1 MSTVQEE
8 FKQDPI
14 YLAKVMK
21 LGSKY
26 SNVRRTRP
34 DGNCFFRAVAFAY
47 FEKVR
52 MWSVILLGDDFLC
65 IPGAKLLTMCFIII
79 V

>member
-52 MWSVILLGDDFLC
+52 MCSVIFLGDVFNVHTR
-65 IPGAKLLTMCFIII
+65 I
-79 V
+79 

>member
-52 MWSVILLGDDFLC
+52 MCSVIFLGKAIMC
-65 IPGAKLLTMCFIII
+65 ILGSKLSTMWN

>member
-52 MWSVILLGDDFLC
+52 MCSVIFLGVMCTLR
-65 IPGAKLLTMCFIII
+65 AKLLAMCFIII

>member
-52 MWSVILLGDDFLC
+52 MCSVIFLGVMC
-65 IPGAKLLTMCFIII
+65 ILRAKLLTMCFIII

>member
-52 MWSVILLGDDFLC
+52 MCSVIFLGDALMSML
-65 IPGAKLLTMCFIII
+65 GAKLLTMCII
-79 V
+79 VV